1 MTGAHAMEE
10 LKGRSGGDP
19 ESGTGS
25 ADDDDTLLPEHE
37 FDTGSLSSDD
47 DDDEDDD
54 ETVDGEEGRGSG
66 RGRRSIKSNLWVA
79 LCTMATLAGRRML
92 TGSFR
97 ECPLFEMRRNT
108 C

>member
-1 MTGAHAMEE
+1 MTAVHEMEE

-19 ESGTGS
+19 ESGS

-37 FDTGSLSSDD
+37 FETGSITSDD
-47 DDDEDDD
+47 DDDETIDGD
-54 ETVDGEEGRGSG
+54 EGHRS
-66 RGRRSIKSNLWVA
+66 GRRSIKSSLWVV

-97 ECPLFEMRRNT
+97 ECPSCFF
-108 C
+108 